1 MIQKVFGPP
10 GTGKTT
16 KLLNLV
22 DDYIAKGVPLDR
34 IGYFAF
40 TRKAANEARDRFLE
54 KHPGKYK
61 QKEVRFFQTLHSL
74 AFHTLGMSEDNV
86 MDSVHY
92 ELVCE
97 EMGIHAQSL
106 DEGYALK
113 SDNEYFRLLNKA
125 RVKKISVEDEYNTGE
140 WSSDIDLTTLLYIEK
155 NFNQFKEFNHLD
167 DYTDMLEKLVK
178 VPNKFPQFDVVFID
192 EAQDLAPIQWDIFDI
207 LKEKSKDIY
216 LAGDDD
222 QAIFMWAGADV
233 ERFVTQEADR
243 SIVLDQS
250 RRVPSEVLELSK
262 IITERIEGV
271 RQPKEYKPREVEGSV
286 NYIYSLDGLDLSEGS
301 WLILGR
307 TNYVLDKTCKYL
319 KSMNQYFS
327 YNKHP
332 YYGKSY
338 NTKLFKCAR
347 LWTELTK
354 GEEIS
359 LSDFKDIQE
368 YLDKDYEID
377 TQVVRFTQL
386 KHPKIKWYEA
396 FVNAPEAECEYIRI
410 LLENGESLKEEPR
423 IKVSTIHAAKGGE
436 ADNVI
441 LILNQ
446 NDKIREAVRNS
457 LDKQDEEHRVWY
469 VGVTRTKE
477 NLFLL
482 KANPERKGYPL

>member
-207 LKEKSKDIY
+207 LKEKSKHIY

-222 QAIFMWAGADV
+222 QAIYSWAGADV
-233 ERFVTQEADR
+233 DRFIDQECDEE
-243 SIVLDQS
+243 IILDQS
-250 RRVPSEVLELSK
+250 RRVPFAIQEVSEVILDK
-262 IITERIEGV
+262 IEGK
-271 RQPKEYKPREVEGSV
+271 RKLKKYRPKQEEGLVEK
-286 NYIYSLDGLDLSEGS
+286 ILDVTQVDIHQGK
-301 WLILGR
+301 WLILAR
-307 TNYVLDKTCKYL
+307 TGSRLKELAEVLRE
-319 KSMNQYFS
+319 QGV
-327 YNKHP
+327 
-332 YYGKSY
+332 YYQTKKGKS
-338 NTKLFKCAR
+338 FKVGIYKAAR
-347 LWTELTK
+347 NYTRNQMLTEAEMK
-354 GEEIS
+354 EI
-359 LSDFKDIQE
+359 KE
-368 YLDKDYEID
+368 YTGGKEPDS
-377 TQVVRFTQL
+377 RPWF
-386 KHPKIKWYEA
+386 EA
-396 FVNAPEAECEYIRI
+396 FVNAPHEEISYIKFM
-410 LLENGESLKEEPR
+410 LSNGEKLLDDAR
-423 IKVSTIHAAKGGE
+423 VRLSTIHAAKGGE
-436 ADNVI
+436 EDNVI
-441 LILNQ
+441 LILDNAR
-446 NDKIREAVRNS
+446 KIRRAV
-457 LDKQDEEHRVWY
+457 LDNKNKRDEEHRVWY
-469 VGVTRTKE
+469 VGATRAKK
-477 NLFLL
+477 NLYLHL
-482 KANPERKGYPL
+482 AKTERNGYQI